1 MFVRFTKRKG
11 SPDVIYRRAVAING
25 TYLIQEGDD
34 IVAYAMLRNR
44 EKVESGEDKYPM
56 YRIWVVDCNHISEL
70 ERYVKRFI
78 GNSGKWEHEDYR
90 RRIYNVTYVEKEGFF
105 NSSRFKVIRCD
116 IQSICKTKEL

>member
-1 MFVRFTKRKG
+1 VCQIPGTGNRK
-11 SPDVIYRRAVAING
+11 
-25 TYLIQEGDD
+25 
-34 IVAYAMLRNR
+34 
-44 EKVESGEDKYPM
+44 KVKSGEDKYPM
-56 YRIWVVDCNHISEL
+56 YRIWVVDCNHTSEL

-90 RRIYNVTYVEKEGFF
+90 RRIYNVTYVGKEGFF